1 MRKSILMTFILCF
14 LSTQV
19 LGSVV
24 YEDDHKQ
31 LGDLHGLIHE
41 LGHPHTHDDDH
52 ENNESEFELSYTTE
66 AMDHVGQ
73 DADCCVVALVNT
85 SPLELSDKKPSGDVI
100 WYTSNWSPPF
110 LQHIKPPPR
119 H

>member
-1 MRKSILMTFILCF
+1 MRNFILITLILCF

-24 YEDDHKQ
+24 YENEHKKQ
-31 LGDLHGLIHE
+31 GDLHGLIHE
-41 LGHPHTHDDDH
+41 LGQPHSHYHD
-52 ENNESEFELSYTTE
+52 NEDKFELSYSTE
-66 AMDHVGQ
+66 AIEHVGQ
-73 DADCCVVALVNT
+73 DVDCSVVALVNT
-85 SPLELSDKKPSGDVI
+85 SPIELTNRKPSDAVVS
-100 WYTSNWSPPF
+100 YASDWSPPF

>member
-1 MRKSILMTFILCF
+1 MRNLVLISFILCF

-24 YEDDHKQ
+24 YDNEHKKQ
-31 LGDLHGLIHE
+31 GDLHALIHE
-41 LGHPHTHDDDH
+41 LGQTHSHDQED
-52 ENNESEFELSYTTE
+52 ESRFELSYSAE
-66 AMDHVGQ
+66 AIDHIGQ
-73 DADCCVVALVNT
+73 DTDCCVVALLNA
-85 SPLELSDKKPSGDVI
+85 SRIDLSERKPSGAVI
-100 WYTSNWSPPF
+100 WYANNWSPPF